1 MRFFK
6 RHSWLWPLC
15 LVWLG
20 ISLIGNAQGEEAPI
34 SVTSSVDKS
43 RITIGDLIHY
53 TVIVTYKKGVTVK
66 SPGTGANLGGFEIR
80 DYAVSE
86 PQEKKG
92 WITQQYVYTIS
103 TFFTGEFEIA
113 PLTIQYRLPG
123 DTAFQILST
132 SPIRI
137 VVESVKPSMAG
148 DIRDIKPPV
157 DIPKNW
163 ALFFLQ
169 IGIGLFLCGA
179 VIGGVFL
186 YRRWKAGRGLLPVRE
201 VPLKPPH
208 EIALEALDRL
218 KNSELLQ
225 KGEIKLFF
233 IELSEI
239 IRRYIGDRYFVV
251 AMEMTTT
258 EVLEKLSQMGLS
270 EEIFQLFEIFFHRCD
285 LVKFAKY
292 IPSSDEIAEAL
303 DIAYSLIHKTKIV
316 IEMPEESPKLEVV
329 SPVEESGGK

>member
-6 RHSWLWPLC
+6 THALFVLC
-15 LVWLG
+15 LLFWGFSFLG
-20 ISLIGNAQGEEAPI
+20 KLHGEEAPI
-34 SVTSSVDKS
+34 SLTSFVDKS
-43 RITIGDLIHY
+43 RITIGDLIQY
-53 TVIVTYKKGVTVK
+53 TVMVRYKKDVTVK

-113 PLTIQYRLPG
+113 PLVIQYRLPG
-123 DTAFQILST
+123 DMAFQSLST

-163 ALFFLQ
+163 WLFFLQ
-169 IGIGLFLCGA
+169 IGIGLALCGA

-186 YRRWKAGRGLLPVRE
+186 YRRWKAGRGLLVVRE
-201 VPLKPPH
+201 TPPKPPH
-208 EIALEALDRL
+208 EMAIEALDRL

-225 KGEIKLFF
+225 KGEIQLFF

-258 EVLEKLSQMGLS
+258 EVLEKLSQMGLP
-270 EEIFQLFEIFFHRCD
+270 EDIYRLFEPFFHTCD

-292 IPSSDEIAEAL
+292 RPSQDEIAEAL
-303 DIAYSLIHKTKIV
+303 DTAYALVHRTKIV
-316 IEMPEESPKLEVV
+316 IEMPEEAPQEEVLA
-329 SPVEESGGK
+329 PVEGSGGE

>member
-1 MRFFK
+1 MHVLK
-6 RHSWLWPLC
+6 KHL
-15 LVWLG
+15 LVG
-20 ISLIGNAQGEEAPI
+20 SVLIIGLIFIPGKSQGEEAPI
-34 SVTSSVDKS
+34 SISSSVDKS

-53 TVIVTYKKGVTVK
+53 TVTVTYKKDVTVK

-80 DYAVSE
+80 DYAVSD

-92 WITQQYVYTIS
+92 WITQKYVYTIS

-123 DTAFQILST
+123 DTAFQSLST

-163 ALFFLQ
+163 WFFFFK
-169 IGIGLFLCGA
+169 IGIGLALCGA
-179 VIGGVFL
+179 VIGGVLF
-186 YRRWKAGRGLLPVRE
+186 YRRWKAGRGLLPVHE

-218 KNSELLQ
+218 KNSDLLP

-258 EVLEKLSQMGLS
+258 EVLEKLSQMGLP
-270 EEIFQLFEIFFHRCD
+270 EEIFHLFEKFFHQCD

-292 IPSSDEIAEAL
+292 VPTQDEITEAV
-303 DIAYSLIHKTKIV
+303 DMAYTLIHKTKIV
-316 IEMPEESPKLEVV
+316 IEMPEEASQEVTV
-329 SPVEESGGK
+329 SPVEETIEEK

>member
-1 MRFFK
+1 MGSLTRHQFFG
-6 RHSWLWPLC
+6 WLC
-15 LVWLG
+15 VVAIFFMG
-20 ISLIGNAQGEEAPI
+20 KIHGEEVPI
-34 SVTSSVDKS
+34 SVTSQVDKS

-53 TVIVTYKKGVTVK
+53 VVTVTYKKDVTVK

-80 DYAVSE
+80 DYTVSE

-92 WITQQYVYTIS
+92 WITQQYKYTIS

-123 DTAFQILST
+123 DTTFQSLST
-132 SPIRI
+132 SPIQI

-163 ALFFLQ
+163 WLFFLQ
-169 IGIGLFLCGA
+169 IGIGLALCGA

-201 VPLKPPH
+201 APLKPPH

-218 KNSELLQ
+218 KNSDLLQ

-270 EEIFQLFEIFFHRCD
+270 EEIFQFFEEFFRRCD

-292 IPSSDEIAEAL
+292 VPSQDEIRETT
-303 DIAYSLIHKTKIV
+303 DMAYTLIHKTKIV
-316 IEMPEESPKLEVV
+316 IEMPEEAPQQEVL